1 MEEIKRLIQGEKLV
15 LSKEA
20 LNLLVSYDNIVLEGV
35 VYKSC
40 ELLQKHCCPSCSS
53 LLLENQALQLQL
65 NEEAK
70 PSLNVMLREFLGT
83 RYERTT
89 KPQYSRT
96 KLFHE
101 VASFLRETYRLQL
114 VTPSDPMYKR
124 FLKNVV
130 KDKSK
135 NYKKLKIRQKIPD
148 YVILLEGDT
157 RMVYYK
163 YDKHGVPRVVP
174 RHLVHPKVFAKLV
187 GET

>member
-15 LSKEA
+15 LSKQA
-20 LNLLVSYDNIVLEGV
+20 LNLLVSYNNIVLEGV

-70 PSLNVMLREFLGT
+70 PSLNVVLRHFFFEH
-83 RYERTT
+83 YERTT
-89 KPQYSRT
+89 TPQYSRT
-96 KLFHE
+96 KLFRE
-101 VASFLRETYRLQL
+101 VASYLKDTYHLQL
-114 VTPSDPMYKR
+114 VTPSELMYKW

-135 NYKKLKIRQKIPD
+135 NYKKLKIRQKT
-148 YVILLEGDT
+148 L
-157 RMVYYK
+157 
-163 YDKHGVPRVVP
+163 
-174 RHLVHPKVFAKLV
+174 
-187 GET
+187 